1 VSGLT
6 VSQNQL
12 EHDFREVFRTP
23 HPVAVFRAPGR
34 VNLIGEHT
42 DYNQGLVCPIALDL
56 ACYAAIAP
64 ATHGK
69 LRVYSAELGET
80 HEFEIRALAS
90 LSPRHD
96 WTDYVVGVAQLLQ
109 RAGVE
114 VTPVDLYIHS
124 EVPRGSGLS
133 SSAALEVASALAL
146 LGNRGMDRL
155 ELAKLCQQAE
165 AQFVGL
171 PCGIMDQYASLF
183 GREGTAIL
191 IDCRSYTHSEVRLP
205 SNLRVI
211 AVNSMVKHELA
222 SSAYGQRVA
231 ECREAVAELEP
242 FQPGATSLRDIPL
255 TVFERF
261 QDSMSPIPRKRA
273 RHIISENARV
283 LDFAAAAQSGDLPEM
298 GRLFIAAHRSLQYD
312 FEISCEEIDFLVDTA
327 IKIKGVHGARM
338 TGGGFGGCTV
348 NLVDPSAVM
357 EFERRITAA
366 YSGRFRKTP
375 LFYDCEPSAGAG
387 RFTP

>member
-1 VSGLT
+1 MVISP
-6 VSQNQL
+6 NQI

-23 HPVAVFRAPGR
+23 HPVAMFRAPGR

-42 DYNQGLVCPIALDL
+42 DYNQGLVCPIALEMG
-56 ACYAAIAP
+56 CYAAIAP
-64 ATHGK
+64 AAHGK
-69 LRVYSAELGET
+69 LRIYSAELGET
-80 HEFEIRALAS
+80 HEFEIRAIAS

-96 WTDYVVGVAQLLQ
+96 WTDYVVGVAQLLL
-109 RAGVE
+109 RSGVE
-114 VTPVDLYIHS
+114 INPADLYIHS

-155 ELAKLCQQAE
+155 EIAKLCQQAE

-191 IDCRSYTHSEVRLP
+191 IDCRSLTHSEVRLP
-205 SNLRVI
+205 SNVRVM

-231 ECREAVAELEP
+231 ECRQAVAELEP
-242 FQPGATSLRDIPL
+242 FQAGATSLRDIPL
-255 TVFERF
+255 AVFERF
-261 QDSMSPIPRKRA
+261 QDSMSAIPRKRA

-283 LDFAAAAQSGDLPEM
+283 LDFAAAAQCGDIHEM

-348 NLVDPSAVM
+348 NLVEPFAVM
-357 EFERRITAA
+357 EFERRLTAA
-366 YSGRFRKTP
+366 YSSRFRKTP
-375 LFYDCEPSAGAG
+375 LFYDCEPGPSAGP
-387 RFTP
+387 FTP

>member
-1 VSGLT
+1 LVISRD
-6 VSQNQL
+6 
-12 EHDFREVFRTP
+12 EIDRDFQEVFRTT

-42 DYNQGLVCPIALDL
+42 DYNQGLVCPIALEL

-69 LRVYSAELGET
+69 LRIHSAEVGET
-80 HEFEIRALAS
+80 HELETYALAS

-96 WTDYVVGVAQLLQ
+96 WTDYVIGVAQLLQ
-109 RAGVE
+109 RSGVE
-114 VTPVDLYIHS
+114 VNSADLYIHS
-124 EVPRGSGLS
+124 DVPRGSGLS
-133 SSAALEVASALAL
+133 SSAALEVASALAFV
-146 LGNRGMDRL
+146 GSRGMDRL
-155 ELAKLCQQAE
+155 ELAKLCQRAE
-165 AQFVGL
+165 TQFVGL

-191 IDCRSYTHSEVRLP
+191 IDCRSLTHSEVRLP
-205 SNLRVI
+205 SNVRVL

-222 SSAYGQRVA
+222 SSAYRERVA
-231 ECREAVAELEP
+231 ECRQAVAELEP

-283 LDFAAAAQSGDLPEM
+283 LDFAAAAQSGDLREM

-312 FEISCEEIDFLVDTA
+312 YEVTCEEIDFLVDTA

-348 NLVDPSAVM
+348 NLVDPSAVT
-357 EFERRITAA
+357 EFESRITAD
-366 YSGRFRKTP
+366 YSSRFGKIP
-375 LFYDCEPSAGAG
+375 IFYDCEPSAGAG
-387 RFTP
+387 PFTP